1 MKTQTPP
8 HQQDHDEVRSVV
20 NEVEQLELKVT
31 QLEEQLAQAQENEK
45 RSLAD
50 YHNLSRRTQEERSKL
65 VKLAGLSVIE
75 SLLEPL
81 HHLDLATQQLKD
93 AGLTMVYQQF
103 VRALEDQGLIEL
115 KVMGQ
120 EFDPALMEVVG
131 KEKADAKQ
139 AGKVVKVVKKGY
151 SLNGEVVQHS
161 KVMIG
166 VSE

>member
-1 MKTQTPP
+1 
-8 HQQDHDEVRSVV
+8 
-20 NEVEQLELKVT
+20 
-31 QLEEQLAQAQENEK
+31 
-45 RSLAD
+45 
-50 YHNLSRRTQEERSKL
+50 
-65 VKLAGLSVIE
+65 
-75 SLLEPL
+75 
-81 HHLDLATQQLKD
+81 
-93 AGLTMVYQQF
+93 
-103 VRALEDQGLIEL
+103 
-115 KVMGQ
+115 MGQ